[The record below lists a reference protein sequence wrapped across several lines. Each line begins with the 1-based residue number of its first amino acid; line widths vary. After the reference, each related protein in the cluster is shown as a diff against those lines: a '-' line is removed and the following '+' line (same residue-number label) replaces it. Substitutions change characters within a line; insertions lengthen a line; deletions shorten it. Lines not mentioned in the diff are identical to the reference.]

1 MWRSEESTV
10 FSFLFFFSFSSSEK
24 QKSIN
29 SFWLPLEVT
38 VCWGDRRCLAIMSS
52 LPPSASKHNTT
63 SHLFVEVTQKRA
75 SGFKKHIVC
84 SSACEASHFF
94 PPIKLEQQFHLQCI
108 FSRCVE
114 LCRIQSFNSDTF
126 PPLPLAEVRSVNISE
141 RVHG

>member
-29 SFWLPLEVT
+29 SFRLPLEVT

-63 SHLFVEVTQKRA
+63 CHLFVAVTQKRA

-84 SSACEASHFF
+84 SSACKASHFF
-94 PPIKLEQQFHLQCI
+94 PPLNWSNSFI
-108 FSRCVE
+108 FSVYLVGVWSCAGSKAST
-114 LCRIQSFNSDTF
+114 LTPS
-126 PPLPLAEVRSVNISE
+126 PPPPRRGAIC
-141 RVHG
+141 